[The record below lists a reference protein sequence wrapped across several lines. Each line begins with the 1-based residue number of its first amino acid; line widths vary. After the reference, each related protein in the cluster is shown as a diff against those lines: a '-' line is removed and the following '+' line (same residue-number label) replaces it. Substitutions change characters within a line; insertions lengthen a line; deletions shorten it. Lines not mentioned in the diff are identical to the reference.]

1 MYRFKVLK
9 ELTLLVTDADIDLL
23 NLAGMLGCLDS
34 PCLERLFL
42 GIHVLP
48 PSKANKDIVGIM
60 TLAGSGPLRALSS
73 RMKLACMH
81 INGVIQQG

>member
-1 MYRFKVLK
+1 MLR
-9 ELTLLVTDADIDLL
+9 ELILSAMNAYTDLL

-48 PSKANKDIVGIM
+48 PSKADKDIVGIM
-60 TLAGSGPLRALSS
+60 TLAGSGPLRAPSS

-81 INGVIQQG
+81 IDGVIQQG